1 MNERGVGVRGRWR
14 RGVGRAAVLAACA
27 GTLWLAGCGED
38 ADERTLTDASIK
50 LASLSAGA
58 GAPIPDQAAQ
68 KGFQDVIGLLQ
79 GLTGGDG
86 AVAADASVLVS
97 SAQRG
102 LGLRAAGKA
111 VVLQRQM
118 LSMFPSI
125 RAQLEAWSSHNSA
138 AQAAAAYDPT
148 PEFARIDRDVR
159 ARQDEADK
167 ARAER
172 ARIDKQISELIAG
185 VTSRTAQSGTLREQ
199 AGALQLQIAKV
210 SATEGLRL
218 TEQIRE
224 LSRQADGLER
234 EARELKAQADNHQVE
249 LHGAEVSI
257 GKLESQIKLLAES
270 RASVQTRQSAAQ
282 ARAAQ
287 ARGDAQQAA
296 GVIAS
301 LVDTATGSISPM
313 LADAVAATRSQFEG
327 TPEELFGDAPAALTP
342 FVEQA
347 FTPAV
352 EDAAR
357 QLQTAA
363 QTARKANTL
372 RRSSSQVAVGEA
384 QQSLGEV
391 QWNSAAGLD
400 AYAQMLEELAGTTP
414 ALPSAAEYATRAKA
428 AREAATEAK
437 RAAFEAYQGAKSAY
451 EASGAKAEVAT
462 QIEEVSRKLNDIS
475 RVVGAGVM
483 DAEAMNSLEDPAEAE
498 PAGEPAPAEPTDEPA
513 AQAADPVEELKAAIR
528 AVTDAAESG
537 EYQAAI
543 DFMHPATAEDEAFVA
558 SITAMLGAAGE
569 LDAATQT
576 AFGQP
581 FSAWVKENPDPMLG
595 QFASMGSAGADV
607 DLDSMDIRVQ
617 GDQGVLLT
625 GNPMMPEQKFLRV
638 DGRWKQ
644 VISVADMTGGNPM
657 AAGILDMLPKIG
669 EVYTE
674 VAGQVE
680 DGALGSNGEV
690 ATAFKAKLLA
700 VMQMPGGG

>member
-68 KGFQDVIGLLQ
+68 SGFQAVIGSLQ

-111 VVLQRQM
+111 VVLQREM
-118 LSMFPSI
+118 LTMFPSI
-125 RAQLEAWSSHNSA
+125 RAQLEAWSRHNSA

-185 VTSRTAQSGTLREQ
+185 VTSRMAQSGTFREQ

-270 RASVQTRQSAAQ
+270 RASVQTRQSASQ

-301 LVDTATGSISPM
+301 LVDTATGSIPPM
-313 LADAVAATRSQFEG
+313 LADAVAATRGQFEG

-352 EDAAR
+352 EEAAR

-391 QWNSAAGLD
+391 HWNNAAGLD

-414 ALPSAAEYATRAKA
+414 PLPSGTEYAARAKA
-428 AREAATEAK
+428 ARAGATEAK
-437 RAAFEAYQGAKSAY
+437 RAAFEAYQSAKSAY

-483 DAEAMNSLEDPAEAE
+483 DAEALNSLQDPGAEE
-498 PAGEPAPAEPTDEPA
+498 PADEPAPEEPADEPTAD
-513 AQAADPVEELKAAIR
+513 ADPVEQLRSAIR
-528 AVTDAAESG
+528 TALEA
-537 EYQAAI
+537 QAAGDYEAVI
-543 DFMHPATAEDEAFVA
+543 GFMHPATDDDQDFVDA
-558 SITAMLGAAGE
+558 SAG
-569 LDAATQT
+569 LLRGIGRLNSATEE
-576 AFGQP
+576 AFGQS
-581 FSAWVKENPDPMLG
+581 FSAWLAANPDPMLAG
-595 QFASMGSAGADV
+595 LAAMADAGADQ
-607 DLDSMDIRVQ
+607 DPDSMDLRVQ
-617 GDQGVLLT
+617 GDEGVALT
-625 GNPMMPEQKFLRV
+625 GIAEMPEIKFRRV
-638 DGRWKQ
+638 GGEWKQ
-644 VISVADMTGGNPM
+644 VYSVEELKTLNPM
-657 AAGILDMLPKIG
+657 AATGIAMLPKIAAAY
-669 EVYTE
+669 ESITP
-674 VAGQVE
+674 QVE
-680 DGALGSNGEV
+680 SGDLGSNAEV
-690 ATAFKAKLLA
+690 ANAMKAEIMSL
-700 VMQMPGGG
+700 MQNPGGG